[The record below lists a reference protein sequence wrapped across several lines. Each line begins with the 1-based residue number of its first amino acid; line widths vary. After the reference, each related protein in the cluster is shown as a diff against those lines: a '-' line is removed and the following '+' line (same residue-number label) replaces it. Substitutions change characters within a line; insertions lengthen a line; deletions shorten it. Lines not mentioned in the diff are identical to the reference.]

1 MEVTTIDSVGRIVVP
16 KPLRDALGLTPGTK
30 LDVSRYGAGLQLV
43 PAGRTARLA
52 YRDGVLVGTGG
63 TGSTTTSCSP
73 DRRRSPLTALGLD
86 TSAAIPLLVETHDE
100 HEAVARWCNRREV
113 ILCGHAVAETYA
125 VLTRLPGTM
134 RFARTRAL
142 TRPVIGADTAR
153 QLPEG
158 RGRLAIAGGAV
169 HDALVALAAVEHDAT
184 LATRDARARS
194 TYELVGARV
203 VVAG

>member
-63 TGSTTTSCSP
+63 T
-73 DRRRSPLTALGLD
+73 
-86 TSAAIPLLVETHDE
+86 
-100 HEAVARWCNRREV
+100 
-113 ILCGHAVAETYA
+113 
-125 VLTRLPGTM
+125 
-134 RFARTRAL
+134 
-142 TRPVIGADTAR
+142 VIGADTAR